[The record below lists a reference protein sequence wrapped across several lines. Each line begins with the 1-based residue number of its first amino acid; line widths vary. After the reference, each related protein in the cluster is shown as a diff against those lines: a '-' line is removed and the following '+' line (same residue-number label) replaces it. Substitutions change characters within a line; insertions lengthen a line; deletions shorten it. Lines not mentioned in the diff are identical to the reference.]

1 MSALVDID
9 HVVRRFD
16 VEVSEPRFLDD
27 VKRQLQAS
35 DRGEHPPEI
44 KQVGA
49 SLLEVRLEGH
59 DAAISEL
66 VRAVERTR
74 GVRIHQDR
82 VRRAR
87 TTRKPQMASPVPP
100 GQLGA
105 GAKPT
110 VVVAVVDSGIMV
122 EHRDLKSSLW
132 KGRSTDG
139 SKWTSGARCI
149 GGTLSSDIADQ
160 NGHGTRLAGTILDAA
175 EGAPGVRLM
184 AVKFFDPDSLPGP
197 DNGAAAIDFATTAE
211 PKADIIN
218 LSWDLGMG
226 SSKLEEAI
234 NNACKAGIL
243 VVIAAGNSGAD
254 NDMTPAIPARY
265 RELCPAQIITVMA
278 TNLYNEKASFSN
290 YGVKTVDL
298 AAPGVEILAT
308 RASMSTAPEDEL
320 DRTGFY
326 DEYRT
331 YSGTSAAA
339 AFVSGMAAWLKDKH
353 GWHAIQLK
361 EKLCAAA
368 KKKRSHSLESKCI
381 TGGALDLSD
390 LSLIS

>member
-16 VEVSEPRFLDD
+16 VEVSEPRLLDD
-27 VKRQLQAS
+27 VKRELQAS

-49 SLLEVRLEGH
+49 TLLEVRLEGH

-87 TTRKPQMASPVPP
+87 TTRKAPIASNV
-100 GQLGA
+100 QIA
-105 GAKPT
+105 GKPT
-110 VVVAVVDSGIMV
+110 VVAVVDSGIMV
-122 EHRDLKSSLW
+122 EHPDLKNSLW
-132 KGRSTDG
+132 KGHSTDG
-139 SKWTSGARCI
+139 KAWTPGARCI

-290 YGVKTVDL
+290 YGVNTVDL

>member
-16 VEVSEPRFLDD
+16 VEVSEPRLLDN
-27 VKRQLQAS
+27 VKRELQAP
-35 DRGEHPPEI
+35 DWGEHPPEI

-59 DAAISEL
+59 DAAISTL

-87 TTRKPQMASPVPP
+87 TTRKPPIGP
-100 GQLGA
+100 LGA

-110 VVVAVVDSGIMV
+110 VVVAVVDSGIMA
-122 EHRDLKSSLW
+122 EHRDLKGHLW
-132 KGRSTDG
+132 TGHG
-139 SKWTSGARCI
+139 SGGKDWTHGARCI

-175 EGAPGVRLM
+175 AGAPGVRLM

-254 NDMTPAIPARY
+254 NDKTPAIPARY
-265 RELCPAQIITVMA
+265 RELCPKQIITVMA
-278 TNLYNEKASFSN
+278 TDLYNEKASFSN
-290 YGVKTVDL
+290 YGVETVDL

-308 RASMSTAPEDEL
+308 RASMSTASEDEL

-339 AFVSGMAAWLKDKH
+339 AFVSGMAARLKDQH
-353 GWHAIQLK
+353 GWDAIQLK
-361 EKLCAAA
+361 EELCAAA
-368 KKKRSHSLESKCI
+368 RNRRSHSLQSKCI
-381 TGGALDLSD
+381 TGGALAL
-390 LSLIS
+390 

>member
-16 VEVSEPRFLDD
+16 VEVSEPRLLDD
-27 VKRQLQAS
+27 VKRELQAP
-35 DRGEHPPEI
+35 DWGEHPPEI

-59 DAAISEL
+59 DAAISKL
-66 VRAVERTR
+66 VRTVERTR

-87 TTRKPQMASPVPP
+87 TTRKPQMASHVPP

-110 VVVAVVDSGIMV
+110 VVAVVDSGIMV
-122 EHRDLKSSLW
+122 EHPDLKNSLW
-132 KGRSTDG
+132 EGRSDG
-139 SKWTSGARCI
+139 RWWTSGARCI
-149 GGTLSSDIADQ
+149 GGTPSSDIADQ

-175 EGAPGVRLM
+175 AGAPGVRLM

-265 RELCPAQIITVMA
+265 RELCPEQIITVMA

-308 RASMSTAPEDEL
+308 RASMSTASEDEL

-339 AFVSGMAAWLKDKH
+339 AFVSGMAAWLKDKYR
-353 GWHAIQLK
+353 WDAIQLK

-368 KKKRSHSLESKCI
+368 KKNRSHSLQSKCI

-390 LSLIS
+390 LPLIS

>member
-16 VEVSEPRFLDD
+16 VEVNEPRLLDD
-27 VKRQLQAS
+27 VKRELQAP
-35 DRGEHPPEI
+35 DWGEHPPEI

-59 DAAISEL
+59 DAAISKL
-66 VRAVERTR
+66 VRAVERTG

-87 TTRKPQMASPVPP
+87 TTRKPPMQIAQP
-100 GQLGA
+100 GVSV
-105 GAKPT
+105 KPT
-110 VVVAVVDSGIMV
+110 VVAVVDSGIMV
-122 EHRDLKSSLW
+122 EHRDLKDHLW
-132 KGRSTDG
+132 KGHSSDG
-139 SKWTSGARCI
+139 REWTPGARCI

-175 EGAPGVRLM
+175 AGAPGVRLM

-211 PKADIIN
+211 PKVDIIN

-265 RELCPAQIITVMA
+265 RELCPEQIITVMA

>member
-16 VEVSEPRFLDD
+16 VEVSEPRLLDD
-27 VKRQLQAS
+27 VKRELQAP
-35 DRGEHPPEI
+35 DWGDHPPEI

-59 DAAISEL
+59 DAAISKL

-87 TTRKPQMASPVPP
+87 ATRKPQIAPNVPP

-110 VVVAVVDSGIMV
+110 VVAVVDSGIMV
-122 EHRDLKSSLW
+122 EHRDLKSHLW
-132 KGRSTDG
+132 KGHSSDG
-139 SKWTSGARCI
+139 KEWTHGARCI
-149 GGTLSSDIADQ
+149 GGTLSSDIADH

-175 EGAPGVRLM
+175 AGASDVRLM

-254 NDMTPAIPARY
+254 NDVTPAIPARY
-265 RELCPAQIITVMA
+265 RELCPEQIITVMA

-290 YGVKTVDL
+290 YGVKKVDL

-308 RASMSTAPEDEL
+308 RASMSTASEDEL

-339 AFVSGMAAWLKDKH
+339 AFVSGMAAWLKDQH
-353 GWHAIQLK
+353 GWKAVQLK
-361 EKLCAAA
+361 EKLCEAA
-368 KKKRSHSLESKCI
+368 KRNRSRNLQSKCI
-381 TGGALDLSD
+381 TGGALGLSD